1 LFANCIKNL
10 CLHSIESILQKFQP
24 VSLMETT
31 AVKLMNRI
39 DRKFWFHF
47 SLLGPLLDEI
57 AQFYDVLEIDDKRL
71 VNYQS
76 IYFDTPDRQMYLHH
90 HNGFRDR
97 YKIRRRKY
105 ETSELGFL
113 EIKRK
118 TNKQRTIKKRIEV
131 PFTQGEIAEAERSF
145 ILENSPYG
153 NQILNAVLFNQFNR
167 ISLVDKA
174 KKERCTI
181 DFAINLWN
189 ENEKVSLENLVI
201 LELKRGKNLKSSP
214 IVSVLKEFQIR
225 QKGLSKYCTGR
236 ALLEPGIKMNRFKA
250 RLNRLQNKIL
260 KNQLECLIY

>member
-1 LFANCIKNL
+1 LYP
-10 CLHSIESILQKFQP
+10 IESILQKFKP
-24 VSLMETT
+24 VSLEETT
-31 AVKLMNRI
+31 GVKLMNRI
-39 DRKFWFHF
+39 DRKFWFHI

-57 AQFYDVLEIDDKRL
+57 VMFYDILEIDDKRL
-71 VNYQS
+71 VGYQS
-76 IYFDTPDRQMYLHH
+76 IYFDTPGLQMYLHH

-131 PFTQGEIAEAERSF
+131 PFIRGEITEAERNF
-145 ILENSPYG
+145 VMENSPYG
-153 NQILNAVLFNQFNR
+153 NQILTAVLFNQFNR

-181 DFAINLWN
+181 DFAVNLWN
-189 ENEKVSLENLVI
+189 KNEKISLENLVI

-214 IVSVLKEFQIR
+214 IVSILKELQIK
-225 QKGLSKYCTGR
+225 QKGMSKYCTGR
-236 ALLEPGIKMNRFKA
+236 ALLEPGIKYNRFKA
-250 RLNRLQNKIL
+250 RLFRLQNKIL